1 MKQAPIYASMGTN
14 PNEVANPQI
23 IVGQIKNI
31 TVRSSDIKPMLSVR
45 LTDGSLHHNVEMIN
59 NGSATG
65 YGYIHIPIEIGGFV
79 YCLKTY
85 ENQPLVCLGG
95 ADKPKDLA
103 IEHGE
108 STAGVDSDRKA
119 YNIRD
124 LFLTNDG
131 NKVNLT
137 HLNGLVLESD
147 KMIRLQLGENAV
159 FRMSRFGRAGD
170 NVLDGS
176 KFIDYLFAYIA
187 LLEEKIN
194 QHSEWIQNATP
205 QIAAGFS
212 SDAAANTLEATAQA
226 NAGNVAFAATLT
238 QKAREETQAANDAIS
253 LALTAGVAISETT
266 ATAKLDARTALN
278 PYVQT
283 PYQD

>member
-1 MKQAPIYASMGTN
+1 MKQAPIYEAFREN
-14 PNEVANPQI
+14 PMEVANPQV

-45 LTDGSLHHNVEMIN
+45 LTDGTLHHNVEMIN

-194 QHSEWIQNATP
+194 LHSQWIQNATP
-205 QIAAGFS
+205 QIAAGFA

-226 NAGNVAFAATLT
+226 NAGNVAFAATLES
-238 QKAREETQAANDAIS
+238 KAQDERDAAEEAIE